1 MGKNNNKRKKPG
13 EGSPTVKMKK
23 TEEDNSQANCAAE
36 ESNMSEYSSCND
48 SLKLQLENHKE
59 VNNLTNK
66 YSSKDNGPFVVFGKQ
81 DRIKVISLAKE
92 LKMAGVTNIVNIHK
106 INENLAKII
115 FTDKFNANKCLD
127 LQNIL
132 KCELYIPEMFTTTYG
147 VIRDV
152 ENEIPL
158 QEIRDNIKAEC
169 VISSVE
175 RLKSFDPISR
185 TLSDTTTVKIG
196 FRSTYL
202 PRRVS
207 LFDGILKE
215 VSYYLPRPM
224 FCTDCVSYGHTKKK
238 CRSRIKRCMKC
249 GQETKSDDN
258 HIDICNESNCRF
270 CLSNHITNS
279 KDCDERKIQ
288 IRIRNTMT
296 KKKITYRE
304 AKKLV
309 SDNLKLDNTIDMSPT
324 NFPNLSINTAR
335 INHINK
341 FNAILKDMKSY
352 NDKLVNLI
360 DQIKQRLSN
369 YNQNHPGNDLILIE
383 ISQLLGNNQEEAESN

>member
-1 MGKNNNKRKKPG
+1 MGKKSNKRKKNG
-13 EGSPTVKMKK
+13 GGSPTVKMKK
-23 TEEDNSQANCAAE
+23 IELENSHAINATE
-36 ESNMSEYSSCND
+36 ESNMSDYSSCSD
-48 SLKLQLENHKE
+48 RSEAPLEKHKE
-59 VNNLTNK
+59 NNNLTNK
-66 YSSKDNGPFVVFGKQ
+66 YSSKDNGPFIVFGKQ
-81 DRIKVISLAKE
+81 EKIKVISLAKD
-92 LKMAGVTNIVNIHK
+92 LKMAGVINIVNIYK

-115 FTDKFNANKCLD
+115 FKDKFNANKCLD
-127 LQNIL
+127 LQTIL
-132 KCELYIPEMFTTTYG
+132 KCELFIPEMFTTTYG

-152 ENEIPL
+152 ENEILL
-158 QEIRDNIKAEC
+158 QDLKDNIRAEC
-169 VISSVE
+169 VISSIE
-175 RLKSFDPISR
+175 RLKSFDPTSK

-202 PRRVS
+202 PRKVS

-224 FCTDCVSYGHTKKK
+224 FCTECVSYGHTKKK
-238 CRSRIKRCMKC
+238 CRSSIKRCTKC
-249 GQETKSDDN
+249 GLEIKRDDN
-258 HIDICNESNCRF
+258 HICNENNCRF

-288 IRIRNTMT
+288 IKIRNTMT

-304 AKKLV
+304 AKQLV
-309 SDNLKLDNTIDMSPT
+309 SDNLKIDNTIDMSPT

-341 FNAILKDMKSY
+341 FNTILKDMKSQ
-352 NDKLVNLI
+352 NDKLVNLL

-383 ISQLLGNNQEEAESN
+383 ISQLLGNNQEETINN